1 MMEVKSFTFN
11 DYQENTYLVVSDNK
25 CIIIDPGNYYE
36 EENLLIK
43 SYIDERSL
51 IPQYILITH
60 AHIDHIASASDCI
73 KHYKI
78 PFYICRGNSIM
89 LDHYDIMKGYMNV
102 DSEKPEVSHW
112 IEESEKKLTVGSFE
126 FNVNYNPGHSPGCM
140 SFEID
145 SLIFCGDLIFKGS
158 IGRTDLQTS
167 NPAHM
172 EKSLEMFVNSFDVNS
187 TLLPGHR
194 EITTL
199 DYELK
204 TNPFLVKYAK

>member
-1 MMEVKSFTFN
+1 MIYYKRIVSRLLDQNIYVLYN
-11 DYQENTYLVVSDNK
+11 DLNEA
-25 CIIIDPGNYYE
+25 IIVDPGLGFDLIDNFLKNK
-36 EENLLIK
+36 NLTPIA
-43 SYIDERSL
+43 I
-51 IPQYILITH
+51 IGTH

-73 KHYKI
+73 KHYNI

-89 LDHYDIMKGYMNV
+89 LEHYDIMKGYMNV
-102 DSEKPEVSHW
+102 DSERPEVSHW
-112 IEESEKKLTVGSFE
+112 IEESERKLTIGSFE

-145 SLIFCGDLIFKGS
+145 SLILCGDLIFKGS

-167 NPAHM
+167 NPADM

>member
-1 MMEVKSFTFN
+1 MNYKKIISRLLDQNIYILSN
-11 DYQENTYLVVSDNK
+11 DKNEA
-25 CIIIDPGNYYE
+25 IIIDPGLGFDLIDDYLKTQ
-36 EENLLIK
+36 NLSPIAVLA
-43 SYIDERSL
+43 
-51 IPQYILITH
+51 TH

-73 KHYKI
+73 NNYNI
-78 PFYICRGNSIM
+78 PFYICKGNSIM
-89 LDHYDIMKGYMNV
+89 LEHYDLMKGYMSV
-102 DSEKPEVSHW
+102 ESDRPKVSYW
-112 IEESEKKLTVGSFE
+112 IEETAETLSIGSFK
-126 FNVNYNPGHSPGCM
+126 FKVLYNPGHSPGCM

-167 NPAHM
+167 NPADM
-172 EKSLEMFVNSFDVNS
+172 EKSLEMFVNSYNVNS

-199 DYELK
+199 EHELR

>member
-1 MMEVKSFTFN
+1 MIHYKRIVSRLLDQNIYVLYN
-11 DYQENTYLVVSDNK
+11 DLNEA
-25 CIIIDPGNYYE
+25 IIVDPGLGFDLIDNFLKNK
-36 EENLLIK
+36 NLTPIA
-43 SYIDERSL
+43 I
-51 IPQYILITH
+51 IGTH

-73 KHYKI
+73 KHYNI

-89 LDHYDIMKGYMNV
+89 LEHYDIMKGYMNV
-102 DSEKPEVSHW
+102 DSERPEVSHW
-112 IEESEKKLTVGSFE
+112 IKESERKLTIGSFE

-167 NPAHM
+167 NPADM

>member
-1 MMEVKSFTFN
+1 MIHYKRIVSRLLDQNIYVLYN
-11 DYQENTYLVVSDNK
+11 DLNEA
-25 CIIIDPGNYYE
+25 IIVDPGLGFDLIDNFLKNK
-36 EENLLIK
+36 NLTPIA
-43 SYIDERSL
+43 I
-51 IPQYILITH
+51 IGTH

-73 KHYKI
+73 KYYNI

-89 LDHYDIMKGYMNV
+89 LEHYDIMKGYMNV
-102 DSEKPEVSHW
+102 DSERPEVSHW
-112 IEESEKKLTVGSFE
+112 IEESERKLTIGSFE

-167 NPAHM
+167 NPADM

>member
-1 MMEVKSFTFN
+1 MCIRDSSYLKS
-11 DYQENTYLVVSDNK
+11 
-25 CIIIDPGNYYE
+25 
-36 EENLLIK
+36 ENLSPIAVLA
-43 SYIDERSL
+43 
-51 IPQYILITH
+51 TH

-73 KHYKI
+73 KNYNI

-89 LDHYDIMKGYMNV
+89 LDHYDIMKGYMHV
-102 DSEKPEVSHW
+102 DSEKPQVSHW
-112 IEESEKKLTVGSFE
+112 IEETDKKLTVGSFE

>member
-1 MMEVKSFTFN
+1 MLNYKKIISRLLDQNIYILSN
-11 DYQENTYLVVSDNK
+11 DDKEA
-25 CIIIDPGNYYE
+25 IIIDPGLGFDLIDRYLKS
-36 EENLLIK
+36 ENLSPIAVLA
-43 SYIDERSL
+43 
-51 IPQYILITH
+51 TH
-60 AHIDHIASASDCI
+60 AHIDHIASANHCI
-73 KHYKI
+73 KNYNI

-112 IEESEKKLTVGSFE
+112 IENSDKKLIIGSFE

-194 EITTL
+194 EISTL

>member
-1 MMEVKSFTFN
+1 MLNYKKIISRLLDQN
-11 DYQENTYLVVSDNK
+11 IYILSNDNK
-25 CIIIDPGNYYE
+25 EAIIIDPGLGFDLIDGYLKS
-36 EENLLIK
+36 ENLSPIAVLA
-43 SYIDERSL
+43 
-51 IPQYILITH
+51 TH
-60 AHIDHIASASDCI
+60 AHIDHIASANDCI
-73 KHYKI
+73 KNYNI

-89 LDHYDIMKGYMNV
+89 LDHYDVMKGYMHV
-102 DSEKPEVSHW
+102 DSEKPQVSHW
-112 IEESEKKLTVGSFE
+112 IEETDKKLTVGSFK

>member
-1 MMEVKSFTFN
+1 MIHYKRIVSRLLDQNIYVLYN
-11 DYQENTYLVVSDNK
+11 DLNEA
-25 CIIIDPGNYYE
+25 IIVDPG
-36 EENLLIK
+36 LGFDLIDNFLK
-43 SYIDERSL
+43 NKKLTPIA
-51 IPQYILITH
+51 IIGTH

-73 KHYKI
+73 KHYNI

-89 LDHYDIMKGYMNV
+89 LEHYDIMKGYMNV
-102 DSEKPEVSHW
+102 DSERPEVSHW
-112 IEESEKKLTVGSFE
+112 IEESERKLTIGSFE

-167 NPAHM
+167 NPADM